1 MRPVKHKYTAVVLAG
16 ERPGGSAISQE
27 LGLATSVLV
36 KVAGKSALARVIETL
51 ETSEMVEGGLL
62 CGPVEEIYRDNE
74 EFRQII
80 RASSFQWTAPESGP
94 SASALAALE
103 QLDRYPVLLTTGDHA
118 LLSPGVVDFF
128 CREGM
133 KMDVDVVCGLV
144 PYAIVRA
151 AYPESKRTV
160 LKFRKLVAGE
170 GYKPPVVRPGIIE
183 NTAHRLEI
191 SSSIPA
197 IKGSHPDSFLQAFQQ
212 TLHDLGQGERVPIHF
227 VAKRILSAAVTL
239 PFDLLTIVGPCM
251 THHDVGWG
259 IKAFHQAADFLVDA
273 QVKWSH
279 CACHFLLFQ
288 PGLGSSKQGSKHFD
302 IIGCLNKSE
311 ETRVGVVVFQVQ

>member
-1 MRPVKHKYTAVVLAG
+1 MRPVKHQYTAVVLAG

-27 LGLATSVLV
+27 LDLSANVLV
-36 KVAGKSALARVIETL
+36 TVAGKSALARVIETL

-128 CREGM
+128 CREGL

-160 LKFRKLVAGE
+160 LKFSDGQYCGTNLFAILNRAGKAGPDFWRELEAQRKRPWRMVRRLGTGLLLRYLFGRLSLDRALVSLSRAVGCRI
-170 GYKPPVVRPGIIE
+170 GYVRI
-183 NTAHRLEI
+183 
-191 SSSIPA
+191 
-197 IKGSHPDSFLQAFQQ
+197 D
-212 TLHDLGQGERVPIHF
+212 
-227 VAKRILSAAVTL
+227 VALAAVDVDSVADR
-239 PFDLLTIVGPCM
+239 DLAEKI
-251 THHDVGWG
+251 
-259 IKAFHQAADFLVDA
+259 
-273 QVKWSH
+273 
-279 CACHFLLFQ
+279 LLQ
-288 PGLGSSKQGSKHFD
+288 
-302 IIGCLNKSE
+302 
-311 ETRVGVVVFQVQ
+311 